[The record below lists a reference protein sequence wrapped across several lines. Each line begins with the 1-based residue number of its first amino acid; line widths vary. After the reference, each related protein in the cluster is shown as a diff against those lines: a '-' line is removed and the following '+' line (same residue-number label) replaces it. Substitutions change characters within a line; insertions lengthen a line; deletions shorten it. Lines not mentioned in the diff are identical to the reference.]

1 MLPKKHLSGCAK
13 RKKKKLVDVFIGT
26 QRNPDVL
33 VVHSVEEEQSDA
45 NLVEENVDIDD
56 STNLGGHENV
66 SDTENPKED
75 EHKSSSL
82 DIYDPRTWEILD
94 NKSRDIL
101 IEKGPTRDL
110 NLVYHPDDN
119 GRHFSNAYYSRNLS
133 NGEVSDRKWLVY
145 SKDANKVYCFCYK
158 LFKSEGNK
166 STLASQGLSDWQHLS
181 QRLKVHENSIEHI
194 TNMNTW
200 NGVRLRLNK
209 NQTIDK
215 ELQQEIAKE
224 KGRWRQVLIRIVA
237 TVKFLAKHNLAFRGS
252 NEKLYQYNN
261 GNFLGII
268 EMMAEFDPIMQDHT
282 RRIQNSEIHHHY
294 LGHKIQNEL
303 IDIFAQGV
311 KNTIIRI
318 IKDAK
323 YFSVILDCT
332 PDVSHQEQMTL
343 IVRCVN
349 MSSNTTKI
357 EEYFL

>member
-1 MLPKKHLSGCAK
+1 MLQKKHLSGCAK
-13 RKKKKLVDVFIGT
+13 RKKKKLVDEFIGT
-26 QRNPDVL
+26 QKEVL
-33 VVHSVEEEQSDA
+33 AVHSVEEEQSDE

-110 NLVYHPDDN
+110 NLV
-119 GRHFSNAYYSRNLS
+119 NLS

-145 SKDANKVYCFCYK
+145 SKDANKVYCFCCK

-166 STLASQGLSDWQHLS
+166 ILLASEGLSDWQHLS
-181 QRLKVHENSIEHI
+181 QRLKLHENSIEHI

-200 NGVRLRLNK
+200 NEARLRLNK

-215 ELQQEIAKE
+215 NLQQEIAKE
-224 KGRWRQVLIRIVA
+224 KERWRQVLIRIVA
-237 TVKFLAKHNLAFRGS
+237 AVKFLAKHNLASRGS
-252 NEKLYQYNN
+252 NEKLYQDNN

-268 EMMAEFDPIMQDHT
+268 EMMAEFDPIMQDHI

-303 IDIFAQGV
+303 IDILAQGV
-311 KNTIIRI
+311 KNTIIRM
-318 IKDAK
+318 IKDANI
-323 YFSVILDCT
+323 SL
-332 PDVSHQEQMTL
+332 
-343 IVRCVN
+343 
-349 MSSNTTKI
+349 
-357 EEYFL
+357 